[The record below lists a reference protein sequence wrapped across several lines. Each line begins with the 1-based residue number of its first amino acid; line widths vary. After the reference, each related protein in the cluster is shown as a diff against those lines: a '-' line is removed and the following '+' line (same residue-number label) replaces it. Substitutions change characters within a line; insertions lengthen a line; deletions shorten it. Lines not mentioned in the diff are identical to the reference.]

1 MPAKWANW
9 ARQGSM
15 QPHLQTSMLY
25 WRSALINGKT
35 QGKSASFS
43 MTSEKLVA
51 NLTLPVA

>member
-51 NLTLPVA
+51 NLTLSVA